1 MRLVE
6 IAASASSLGGEFA
19 AATLIDEIAELSEA
33 QFHANFSR
41 LLEAAFRLIRPDI
54 VAESLRR
61 KFMPDGEV
69 SVATTPA
76 LSKPCIVLFEKLSR
90 GKIRLTFSR
99 SLCDEPDV
107 LAHANWLA
115 WGMPM
120 LSQAADSDLVPC
132 GACFLNHWDA
142 GIVPG
147 LSACASGNESFLVPD
162 NVFMP
167 SRGYALL
174 KAELKKNRVA
184 WSDREPIAFWRGATT
199 GHIKSPALGWRSL
212 HRVSLCEIS
221 RQHPELIDAG
231 FSKIT
236 QMSPQSEREIRA
248 AGLLRSPFP
257 ANQLQAFRY
266 LIDVDGNSNAWSG
279 LFERLL
285 TGSPVLKIASPGRHR
300 QWYYDRLLPWHNF
313 VPVNSDMADLVDK
326 VSWLKAHDGEAKRIG
341 AKGRAL
347 AYSLDYAAELARAIA
362 QIAAAFRAFSAES
375 RGRSLRQFLGSE
387 FVRSCHGSILAYHSR
402 ECRLVHVFPE
412 SALLR
417 PDLHPLKLV
426 QQEARG
432 RLLLASGSVISTI
445 RPDGSAEL
453 ASRSDSA
460 IEPIA
465 LSAGTGAHESL
476 LALKIK
482 DRFLC
487 AARNETVTAD
497 RPRALAWEHFHS
509 GSIGW

>member
-1 MRLVE
+1 
-6 IAASASSLGGEFA
+6 
-19 AATLIDEIAELSEA
+19 
-33 QFHANFSR
+33 
-41 LLEAAFRLIRPDI
+41 
-54 VAESLRR
+54 
-61 KFMPDGEV
+61 
-69 SVATTPA
+69 
-76 LSKPCIVLFEKLSR
+76 
-90 GKIRLTFSR
+90 
-99 SLCDEPDV
+99 
-107 LAHANWLA
+107 
-115 WGMPM
+115 
-120 LSQAADSDLVPC
+120 
-132 GACFLNHWDA
+132 
-142 GIVPG
+142 
-147 LSACASGNESFLVPD
+147 
-162 NVFMP
+162 
-167 SRGYALL
+167 
-174 KAELKKNRVA
+174 
-184 WSDREPIAFWRGATT
+184 
-199 GHIKSPALGWRSL
+199 
-212 HRVSLCEIS
+212 
-221 RQHPELIDAG
+221 
-231 FSKIT
+231 
-236 QMSPQSEREIRA
+236 
-248 AGLLRSPFP
+248 
-257 ANQLQAFRY
+257 
-266 LIDVDGNSNAWSG
+266 
-279 LFERLL
+279 
-285 TGSPVLKIASPGRHR
+285 
-300 QWYYDRLLPWHNF
+300 
-313 VPVNSDMADLVDK
+313 
-326 VSWLKAHDGEAKRIG
+326 LKAHDGEAKRIG

-432 RLLLASGSVISTI
+432 RLILASGSVISTI